1 MPTALFPFLVLS
13 MVLVLLLLFSVF
25 YAVKFVETLD
35 IPLSIRHDVIKLLV
49 LTFILLA
56 LAVVASL
63 LTLFLYC

>member
-1 MPTALFPFLVLS
+1 VF
-13 MVLVLLLLFSVF
+13 LLLSSVF

-35 IPLSIRHDVIKLLV
+35 ISLSIKHDVIKLLV